1 MTRTKQAK
9 QERLTN
15 RQYYHV
21 YKQTNKH
28 KQTPNAHPHGDRE
41 QENKQ
46 TLKRKKKKHRTS
58 LFSLSKARLS
68 QFGPTDMSVSIR
80 VKVPLASFTYHF

>member
-46 TLKRKKKKHRTS
+46 TLKRKKKNTER
-58 LFSLSKARLS
+58 LYFLS
-68 QFGPTDMSVSIR
+68 QKPDCHNSGLLT
-80 VKVPLASFTYHF
+80 